1 MRNWKARHIETSI
14 AYLFLLPNLVGF
26 LVFTSLPVL
35 ASLFLSFMDAQLVPW
50 PNVLSVNFIGFA
62 NFAKLLGFHLQDGLW
77 LANDPKFWK
86 FAGNTL
92 FLMMIIPIQIFSS
105 LILAII
111 MNQKLKGIAAFRTIY
126 FLPTI
131 SNGVAICL
139 LWQWIYNPNFGL
151 ANSIITKI
159 GSMLGVNW
167 QGPLWLSST
176 TWAKPSLMMMSLWVA
191 IGGYNTILYLAALQ
205 NIPKDYYEAAEI
217 DGANGWQKFWSV
229 TWPMI
234 SPTTFFITIM
244 SVIWGFQ
251 GGFEQAYIM
260 TRGGPNG
267 ATTTLE
273 YYIYNNLYEWHHVG
287 YAASVAW
294 FLFIIIFIITI
305 INWRFGGKL
314 VQY

>member
-1 MRNWKARHIETSI
+1 MRNWKARHIETAT
-14 AYLFLLPNLVGF
+14 AYLFLLPNFLGF
-26 LVFTSLPVL
+26 LIFTSVPVL

-50 PNVLSVNFIGFA
+50 PDVLSAKFVGFTNFF
-62 NFAKLLGFHLQDGLW
+62 KLLGFHCGNGAW
-77 LANDPKFWK
+77 IANDPKFWK

-92 FLMMIIPIQIFSS
+92 FLMMVIPIQIFSS

-151 ANSIITKI
+151 LNSMIIKM
-159 GSMLGVNW
+159 GSMFGADW
-167 QGPLWLSST
+167 QGPLWLSSMK
-176 TWAKPSLMMMSLWVA
+176 WAKPSLMIMSLWVA

-287 YAASVAW
+287 YAASIAW
-294 FLFIIIFIITI
+294 FLFIIIFIITL

-314 VQY
+314 VHY

>member
-1 MRNWKARHIETSI
+1 MRDWKAGTIESTI
-14 AYLFLLPNLVGF
+14 AYIFLLPNLLGF
-26 LVFTSLPVL
+26 LIFTSLPVL
-35 ASLFLSFMDAQLVPW
+35 ASLFLSFMDAELVPW
-50 PNVLSVNFIGFA
+50 PQVLSAKFVGFDNFI
-62 NFAKLLGFHLQDGLW
+62 KLIGFHCQDGAW
-77 LANDPKFWK
+77 IANDPKFWK
-86 FAGNTL
+86 FAGNTI
-92 FLMMIIPIQIFSS
+92 FLMMVIPIQIFSS

-111 MNQKLKGIAAFRTIY
+111 MNRKLKGITVFRTIY

-151 ANSIITKI
+151 LNSMISKL
-159 GSMLGVNW
+159 GSMLGLTW
-167 QGPLWLSST
+167 GGALWLSSIA
-176 TWAKPSLMMMSLWVA
+176 WAKPSLMLMSLWVA
-191 IGGYNTILYLAALQ
+191 VGGYNTILYLAALQ
-205 NIPKDYYEAAEI
+205 NIPKDFYEAAEI
-217 DGANGWQKFWSV
+217 DGANTWQKFWSV

-294 FLFIIIFIITI
+294 FLFIIIFIITL

>member
-1 MRNWKARHIETSI
+1 MKAKHIEAAT
-14 AYLFLLPNLVGF
+14 AYLFLLPNFLGF
-26 LVFTSLPVL
+26 LIFTSLPVL

-50 PNVLSVNFIGFA
+50 PKVLSAHFIGFA
-62 NFAKLLGFHLQDGLW
+62 NFIKLLGFHCQDGVMA
-77 LANDPKFWK
+77 ANDPKFWQ

-92 FLMMIIPIQIFSS
+92 FLMMVIPIQIFSS
-105 LILAII
+105 LALAII
-111 MNQKLKGIAAFRTIY
+111 MNQKLKGITVFRTIY

-151 ANSIITKI
+151 LNSMIMNI
-159 GSMLGVNW
+159 GSMFGYDW
-167 QGPLWLSST
+167 QGPLWLSSVK
-176 TWAKPSLMMMSLWVA
+176 WAKPSLMIMSLWVA

-217 DGANGWQKFWSV
+217 DGANSWQKFWSV

-244 SVIWGFQ
+244 GVIWGFQ

-287 YAASVAW
+287 YAASIAW

>member
-1 MRNWKARHIETSI
+1 VKARHIETAT
-14 AYLFLLPNLVGF
+14 AYLFLLPNFLGF
-26 LVFTSLPVL
+26 LIFTSLPVL

-50 PNVLSVNFIGFA
+50 PKVLSANFIGFA
-62 NFAKLLGFHLQDGLW
+62 NFIKLLGFHAQDGAW

-86 FAGNTL
+86 FTGNTL
-92 FLMMIIPIQIFSS
+92 FLMMVIPIQMFSS

-111 MNQKLKGIAAFRTIY
+111 MNQKLKGIAVFRTIY

-131 SNGVAICL
+131 SSGVAICL

-151 ANSIITKI
+151 LNSMITKI
-159 GSMLGVNW
+159 GSMLGADW
-167 QGPLWLSST
+167 QGPLWLSSMA
-176 TWAKPSLMMMSLWVA
+176 WAKPSLMIMSLWVA

-217 DGANGWQKFWSV
+217 DGANGWQKFWSI

-244 SVIWGFQ
+244 SIIWGFQ

-294 FLFIIIFIITI
+294 FLFIIIFVITL

-314 VQY
+314 VHY